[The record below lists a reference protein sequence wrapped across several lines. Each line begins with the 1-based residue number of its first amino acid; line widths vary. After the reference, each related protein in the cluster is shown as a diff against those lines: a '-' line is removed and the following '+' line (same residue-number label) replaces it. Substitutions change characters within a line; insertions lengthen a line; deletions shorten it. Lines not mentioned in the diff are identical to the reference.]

1 MVGSENA
8 VRSVAVPFPDLIQPE
23 LGAYQSAVKT
33 PGDFAAFWESSLAEA
48 RSVGGAVS
56 IVPAE
61 TTLRAVEAFDVTFPG
76 FGGHPI
82 KGWLVLPVHRSGRLP
97 LVVQYLGYGGGRG
110 FPHEQLHWA
119 ASGYA
124 YFRMDTRGQGSGWAM
139 GATADPVGTTPSIP
153 GVMTKGVLDKNDYY
167 YRRLFI
173 DAVRAVDML
182 VAQDFVDADRIAV
195 CGGSQGGGIALA
207 VAGIDPRVKAVMTDV
222 PFLCDYPRAVQ
233 KASRDPY
240 LEIVRFLAQHRDK
253 KAMVFDT
260 LNYFDG
266 VNFARQ
272 ARASALFS
280 VAVMDETCPPSTVY
294 GAFNA
299 YAGGDKTMVEYEF
312 NNHEGGGAFQDRA
325 QMQWLAERFW

>member
-1 MVGSENA
+1 
-8 VRSVAVPFPDLIQPE
+8 VPFPDLIQPE
-23 LGAYQSAVKT
+23 LGTYRSAVQS
-33 PGDFAAFWESSLAEA
+33 PDDFAAFWAETIAEA
-48 RSVGGAVS
+48 RAIGGAVS
-56 IVPAE
+56 VVPAE
-61 TTLRAVEAFDVTFPG
+61 TTLKAVEAFDVTFPG

-82 KGWLVLPVHRSGRLP
+82 KGWLTVPAQRSGRLP

-110 FPHEQLHWA
+110 FPHEHLHWA

-153 GVMTKGVLDKNDYY
+153 GVMTKGVLDKRDYY
-167 YRRLFI
+167 YRRLFT

-182 VAQDFVDADRIAV
+182 VASEFVDAERIAV

-207 VAGIDPRVKAVMTDV
+207 VAGLDPRIKAVMSDV

-253 KAMVFDT
+253 KAVVFET

-272 ARASALFS
+272 AKAAALFS

-299 YAGGDKTMVEYEF
+299 YAGADKTMVEYEF
-312 NNHEGGGAFQDRA
+312 NNHEGGGPFQDRR
-325 QMQWLAERFW
+325 QLQWLGERFNP

>member
-1 MVGSENA
+1 M
-8 VRSVAVPFPDLIQPE
+8 PFPDLIQPE
-23 LGAYQSAVKT
+23 LGAYQSAVSM
-33 PGDFAAFWESSLAEA
+33 PANFSSFWEATIAGA
-48 RSVGGAVS
+48 RAVGGAVS
-56 IVPAE
+56 ITPAE
-61 TTLRAVEAFDVTFPG
+61 TTLRSVEAFDVTFPG

-82 KGWLVLPVHRSGRLP
+82 KGWLVLPAQRSGRLP

-167 YRRLFI
+167 YRRLFT

-207 VAGIDPRVKAVMTDV
+207 VAGIDRRIKAVMTDV

-233 KASRDPY
+233 KASKDPY
-240 LEIVRFLAQHRDK
+240 LEVVRFLAQHRDK
-253 KAMVFDT
+253 KAIVFDT

-272 ARASALFS
+272 ARAAALFS

-312 NNHEGGGAFQDRA
+312 NNHEGGGAFQDQA
-325 QMQWLAERFW
+325 QMRWLAERFW

>member
-1 MVGSENA
+1 M
-8 VRSVAVPFPDLIQPE
+8 PFPDLIQPE
-23 LGAYQSAVKT
+23 LGAYHSSVEM
-33 PGDFAAFWESSLAEA
+33 PGDFSGFWEATIAEA
-48 RSVGGAVS
+48 RAIGGSVS
-56 IVPAE
+56 IIKAE

-82 KGWLVLPVHRSGRLP
+82 KGWLVLPAQRSGKLS

-124 YFRMDTRGQGSGWAM
+124 YFRMDTRGQGSGWSM
-139 GATADPVGTTPSIP
+139 GGTADPVGTTPSIP
-153 GVMTKGVLDKNDYY
+153 GMMTKGILDKNDYY
-167 YRRLFI
+167 YRRVFT

-195 CGGSQGGGIALA
+195 CGGSQGGGISLA
-207 VAGIDPRVKAVMTDV
+207 VAGIDNRVKAVMPDV
-222 PFLCDYPRAVQ
+222 PFLCDYRRAVA
-233 KASRDPY
+233 KAARDPY

-253 KAMVFDT
+253 KDKVFET

-272 ARASALFS
+272 AKAAALFS

-294 GAFNA
+294 GAYNA
-299 YAGGDKTMVEYEF
+299 YAGANKSIEEYEF
-312 NNHEGGGAFQDRA
+312 NNHEGGQAFQDRA
-325 QMQWLAERFW
+325 QMAWLGKLFG

>member
-1 MVGSENA
+1 M
-8 VRSVAVPFPDLIQPE
+8 PFPDLIQPE
-23 LGAYQSAVKT
+23 LGAYHSSVEL
-33 PGDFAAFWESSLAEA
+33 PGDFSGFWEATIAEA
-48 RSVGGAVS
+48 RAIGGSVS
-56 IVPAE
+56 ITKAE

-82 KGWLVLPVHRSGRLP
+82 KGWLVLPAQRSGKLP

-124 YFRMDTRGQGSGWAM
+124 YFRMDTRGQGSGWSM
-139 GATADPVGTTPSIP
+139 GGTADPVGTTPSIP
-153 GVMTKGVLDKNDYY
+153 GMMTKGILDKNDYY
-167 YRRLFI
+167 YRRVFT

-195 CGGSQGGGIALA
+195 CGGSQGGGISLA
-207 VAGIDPRVKAVMTDV
+207 VAGIDNRVKAVMPDV
-222 PFLCDYPRAVQ
+222 PFLCDYRRAVA
-233 KASRDPY
+233 KAARDPY

-253 KAMVFDT
+253 KDKVFET

-272 ARASALFS
+272 AKAAALFS

-294 GAFNA
+294 GAYNA
-299 YAGGDKTMVEYEF
+299 YAGANKSIEEYEF
-312 NNHEGGGAFQDRA
+312 NNHEGGQAFQDRA
-325 QMQWLAERFW
+325 QMAWLGKLFG

>member
-1 MVGSENA
+1 M
-8 VRSVAVPFPDLIQPE
+8 PFPDLIQPE

-33 PGDFAAFWESSLAEA
+33 PGDFAAFWEASLAEA

-56 IVPAE
+56 IMPAE

-76 FGGHPI
+76 FGGHSI

-207 VAGIDPRVKAVMTDV
+207 VAGLDPRVKAVMTDV

-299 YAGGDKTMVEYEF
+299 YAGGDKSMVEYEF

>member
-1 MVGSENA
+1 M
-8 VRSVAVPFPDLIQPE
+8 PFPDLIQPE
-23 LGAYQSAVKT
+23 LGAYHSSVEL
-33 PGDFAAFWESSLAEA
+33 PGDFSGFWEATIAEA
-48 RSVGGAVS
+48 RAIGGSVS
-56 IVPAE
+56 IIKAE

-82 KGWLVLPVHRSGRLP
+82 KGWLVLPAQRSGKLS

-124 YFRMDTRGQGSGWAM
+124 YFRMDTRGQGSGWSM
-139 GATADPVGTTPSIP
+139 GGTADPVGTTPSIP
-153 GVMTKGVLDKNDYY
+153 GMMTKGILDKNDYY
-167 YRRLFI
+167 YRRVFT

-195 CGGSQGGGIALA
+195 CGGSQGGGISLA
-207 VAGIDPRVKAVMTDV
+207 VAGIDNRVKAVMPDV
-222 PFLCDYPRAVQ
+222 PFLCDYRRAVA
-233 KASRDPY
+233 KAARDPY

-253 KAMVFDT
+253 KDKVFET

-272 ARASALFS
+272 AKAAALFS

-294 GAFNA
+294 GAYNA
-299 YAGGDKTMVEYEF
+299 YAGANKSIEEYEF
-312 NNHEGGGAFQDRA
+312 NNHEGGQAFQDRA
-325 QMQWLAERFW
+325 QMAWLGKLFG